1 MTNSINVKFLP
12 KINLAKI
19 ESADSVTRILQS
31 QSTNFLI
38 TPCKKALTF
47 ASHAGNR
54 GFIPQALGNSCG
66 CHLSSEMT
74 VTIQLTRVTVGLAR

>member
-12 KINLAKI
+12 KINLAKS

-54 GFIPQALGNSCG
+54 RKRSAIGAGVIGPQRWLLQSD
-66 CHLSSEMT
+66 
-74 VTIQLTRVTVGLAR
+74 